1 MTRHPL
7 PIALLVALAALAPA
21 ADGHG
26 HDHGHHHDHGA
37 AAPVGA
43 VVLAGATVAVGV
55 AGAVKPGAE
64 VHVELALT
72 PAQPAPKAV
81 RIWNGS
87 ESGRGSVR
95 ARAGALKRTPGAYAA
110 HVEVPSPLPA
120 DSRIWVSVEPASGEA
135 VKGSVALP

>member
-1 MTRHPL
+1 MTRH
-7 PIALLVALAALAPA
+7 ALSIVLLAALAAVAPA

-26 HDHGHHHDHGA
+26 HDHGHDHDHGSAVA
-37 AAPVGA
+37 AGSMS
-43 VVLAGATVAVGV
+43 LAGATVAVGV

-64 VHVELALT
+64 VHVELAFT

-81 RIWNGS
+81 RIWIGS
-87 ESGRGSVR
+87 ESGRGSAR

-120 DSRIWVSVEPASGEA
+120 DSRIWINVEPASGEA